1 MSERKPTILIV
12 DDDPNLRKLIR
23 ATVEDEDHVV
33 LEAADGVEALNLA
46 RKHLPDLMLLDI
58 AMPRMDGV
66 KVCKEIKADPATRNI
81 TVVMLTAKGQERD
94 RQAAQEA
101 GAEAYFT
108 KPFSPLALLNFIAE
122 HLPRSQP

>member
-1 MSERKPTILIV
+1 MLIV